1 MYRIFNGK
9 SNLQCCP
16 DGHLTLNGSFDRRI
30 RTSSGEFKMA
40 FWRVRCS
47 KCGKSFAPLAS
58 SSAWSITK
66 PKLTS
71 LKSWLSKLPVVQI
84 IAEQLITWSELEKA
98 ERAIDK
104 LIGYFDGCGYSTAAT
119 YIRRAKYGMFG
130 YIRRWLKWELISSR
144 SSSMV
149 GIVMRKPGRRFSL
162 TACGWSDKGV
172 TKIARIILNDLQ
184 MPENGWIAG

>member
-1 MYRIFNGK
+1 MAVLIAASEPVQASSKWLSG
-9 SNLQCCP
+9 
-16 DGHLTLNGSFDRRI
+16 GSGVQNV
-30 RTSSGEFKMA
+30 T
-40 FWRVRCS
+40 RVLLRWQ
-47 KCGKSFAPLAS
+47 S